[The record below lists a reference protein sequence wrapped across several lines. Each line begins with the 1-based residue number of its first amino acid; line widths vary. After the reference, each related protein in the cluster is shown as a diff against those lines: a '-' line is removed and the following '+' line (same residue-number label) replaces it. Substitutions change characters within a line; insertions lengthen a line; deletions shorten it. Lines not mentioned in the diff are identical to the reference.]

1 MTNPPFLHDSYRE
14 QPDLRCCG
22 NCRHNITHSD
32 KDLCRQFRGVDG
44 NPLPIS
50 PTAVCDLYKHW
61 DMDDSDAPD
70 PLLTAIEQGEDDV
83 LHGREATWQEVF
95 GGSDD

>member
-14 QPDLRCCG
+14 EPDLRCCG
-22 NCRHNITHSD
+22 TCQHCNKYGDFPECRKGIMFNG
-32 KDLCRQFRGVDG
+32 FF
-44 NPLPIS
+44 
-50 PTAVCDLYKHW
+50 PTVSETAICDLY
-61 DMDDSDAPD
+61 APD

-83 LHGREATWQEVF
+83 LHGREATWQDVF